1 MMYESL
7 GKHETNL
14 LNLGMIEEGNHGHLS
29 TFLSKD

>member
-7 GKHETNL
+7 RKHETNL
-14 LNLGMIEEGNHGHLS
+14 LKLGMIEEGNTLHLS